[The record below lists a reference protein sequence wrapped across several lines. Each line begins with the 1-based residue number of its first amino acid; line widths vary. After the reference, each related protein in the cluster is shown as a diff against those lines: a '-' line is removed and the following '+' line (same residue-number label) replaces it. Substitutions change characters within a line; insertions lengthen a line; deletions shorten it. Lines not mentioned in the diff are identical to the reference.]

1 MIGQGWIRTVDGAME
16 RMCSHSSVPTN
27 SPVGQ
32 LDTGDHEVEEEE
44 EEDENEFAFDDLLSF
59 WTQT

>member
-1 MIGQGWIRTVDGAME
+1 MFPQF
-16 RMCSHSSVPTN
+16 CSVPTI

-44 EEDENEFAFDDLLSF
+44 EEDENEFAFDDLLNF